1 MIVSSSVVVES
12 SVVENKSAAD
22 LINVNLFIKILS
34 LLLSFFLSYC
44 FVIQKKCFKNLP
56 GQLLHEL
63 GQLSLTVPTT
73 GEHDDGRSE
82 SHPYVAELA

>member
-34 LLLSFFLSYC
+34 LLLLSYY

>member
-1 MIVSSSVVVES
+1 MIESSSVVVES
-12 SVVENKSAAD
+12 PFVENKSATD
-22 LINVNLFIKILS
+22 LIKVNLFIKILLLFFVIII
-34 LLLSFFLSYC
+34 LLL
-44 FVIQKKCFKNLP
+44 IQKKCFTHLP

-73 GEHDDGRSE
+73 GEHADGRSE